1 MDALICMLGNG
12 SAPLFPDLASAHP
25 LMETQRDFTSFSQF
39 SGFLIFHSS
48 HSLYILSIPT
58 RSSSSFLP
66 LLDPSTL
73 TPREAKWDKYTY
85 TLSCHVPQHHTLST
99 FLILPVFLWAPM
111 SFRPQ
116 FHGCFKTRPTET
128 WFLSV
133 FIPMD
138 CLEVQNNRV
147 AGSHRPSSSILGKA
161 VFSQSQ
167 QSSWH
172 YGGSAQPS
180 GNKLIQTHLHL
191 NKTERER
198 TGSVSQTHLICLPSF
213 ANEPCLT

>member
-1 MDALICMLGNG
+1 MAALPIPRSCFCASSNGN
-12 SAPLFPDLASAHP
+12 SKRFH
-25 LMETQRDFTSFSQF
+25 FFFQF

-48 HSLYILSIPT
+48 HSLYIRST
-58 RSSSSFLP
+58 SSSSSSPSFLT
-66 LLDPSTL
+66 LLDPSTP

-85 TLSCHVPQHHTLST
+85 TLSCHVPQHPTLRT
-99 FLILPVFLWAPM
+99 FLILPVFLWAPL

-133 FIPMD
+133 FIPID
-138 CLEVQNNRV
+138 CLEVQHNRV
-147 AGSHRPSSSILGKA
+147 AESHRPSSSILGKA

-172 YGGSAQPS
+172 YGGSAQPC

-191 NKTERER
+191 NKTESERER
-198 TGSVSQTHLICLPSF
+198 TGSVSETHLICLPSF